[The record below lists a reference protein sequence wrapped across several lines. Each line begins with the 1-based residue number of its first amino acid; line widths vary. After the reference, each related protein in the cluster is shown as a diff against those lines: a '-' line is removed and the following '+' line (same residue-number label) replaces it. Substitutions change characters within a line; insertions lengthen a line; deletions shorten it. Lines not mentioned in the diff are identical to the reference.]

1 MKRSH
6 TQKLRKVVHFFFL
19 FFCHFLYCSAR
30 AFPKIVIVCVY
41 WRLHTPYSRK
51 YIWYFLL
58 SICFINRARVCT
70 WFVTHAHHTTTLCC
84 CCCSSLMLLLLLVVL
99 SFVVV
104 VDDVIP
110 ERRTFLVCFFV
121 FFFFFWLSVCAF
133 GLFVLFASSSS
144 LLGFFIRFWM
154 CIMKCSKTTN
164 V

>member
-6 TQKLRKVVHFFFL
+6 TQKLRKVVHFFL
-19 FFCHFLYCSAR
+19 FCRHFLYCSAR
-30 AFPKIVIVCVY
+30 AFSKIVIVCVY

-58 SICFINRARVCT
+58 SICFINRARLHLVC
-70 WFVTHAHHTTTLCC
+70 HARTPHNH
-84 CCCSSLMLLLLLVVL
+84 SLLLLL
-99 SFVVV
+99 FFDVVV
-104 VDDVIP
+104 AAGGVVVCCCGWWCYS
-110 ERRTFLVCFFV
+110 RAQNVSCLLLLFLLL
-121 FFFFFWLSVCAF
+121 FWLSVCAF

>member
-6 TQKLRKVVHFFFL
+6 TQKLRKVVHFFL
-19 FFCHFLYCSAR
+19 FSRHFLCCSAR
-30 AFPKIVIVCVY
+30 AFSKIVIVCVY

-70 WFVTHAHHTTTLCC
+70 WFVTHAHHTTLSAAAALLWCC
-84 CCCSSLMLLLLLVVL
+84 CCCWWCCRLLLWLMMLFQSAERFL
-99 SFVVV
+99 FASSFSS
-104 VDDVIP
+104 
-110 ERRTFLVCFFV
+110 
-121 FFFFFWLSVCAF
+121 FFFDSVCAF

>member
-6 TQKLRKVVHFFFL
+6 TQKLRKVVHFFL
-19 FFCHFLYCSAR
+19 FCRHFLYCSAR
-30 AFPKIVIVCVY
+30 AFSKIVIVCVCTGDY
-41 WRLHTPYSRK
+41 THRIPASIFGIFFSL
-51 YIWYFLL
+51 FAL
-58 SICFINRARVCT
+58 STARVCT

-84 CCCSSLMLLLLLVVL
+84 CCSSLMLLLLLVL

-144 LLGFFIRFWM
+144 SLGFFIRFWM